1 MLIARFKKAFISYS
15 LGVLI
20 VSSLL
25 GVANAS
31 AQEVQVKDYF
41 GDQAIKLPVSK
52 IIYLGSFAEVPAM
65 FHRKFRVFKK
75 RAFQSGIKI
84 VRVF

>member
-1 MLIARFKKAFISYS
+1 MVMFSLKKALISCS
-15 LGVLI
+15 LGVLL

-31 AQEVQVKDYF
+31 VQEVQVKDYF

-65 FHRKFRVFKK
+65 F
-75 RAFQSGIKI
+75 
-84 VRVF
+84 